1 MKGAND
7 DLVAAGL
14 LHYLAPNLVEKKY
27 RVDRH
32 PFPIAGAKKSSN
44 HSPVGSAKAI
54 DNRGQL

>member
-1 MKGAND
+1 MTT
-7 DLVAAGL
+7 LSLQVCCITL
-14 LHYLAPNLVEKKY
+14 PPNLVEKKY